1 MSIHNHVLTTS
12 QITDRFLKS
21 LTRLDFD
28 ALERCLAPN
37 VWFRALLPKAT
48 HESTTA
54 AGATETYRA
63 WFGDAKRLEV
73 LAVEHSTMA
82 GRERLSYRFRVLPSW
97 APEAW
102 HEIEQ
107 VGFCRVKHGRI
118 SRIDIVCSGF
128 QPASETCVA
137 APAA

>member
-1 MSIHNHVLTTS
+1 MSIHHHMPTTG
-12 QITDRFLKS
+12 QTADRFLKA

-28 ALERCLAPN
+28 AVERCLAPN

-63 WFGDAKRLEV
+63 WFGDAKRCEV
-73 LAVEHSTMA
+73 LAVAHATMP
-82 GRERLSYRFRVLPSW
+82 GRECLSYRFRVLPTW
-97 APEAW
+97 APETW

-128 QPASETCVA
+128 QPVSETRVA